1 MQSVNVITEAFER
14 ALKRFPKLRQEAIKK
29 ATALAEAKVKTA
41 ISGRINDSK
50 GEIAG
55 WQTSREGS
63 GGGYG
68 VVKAQKGTVLR
79 SRKSGKT
86 VEVRPGAITN
96 YLESGHKIRSP
107 KTSGAKGYRPRINV
121 AAVSGRWFYRSAE
134 ADINRIAVQAADE
147 VCSGIVKEIEG

>member
-14 ALKRFPKLRQEAIKK
+14 ALKKFPELRKAAIDRATTLAK
-29 ATALAEAKVKTA
+29 ARVRSEV
-41 ISGRINDSK
+41 SSRVNDSHGK
-50 GEIAG
+50 IAG
-55 WQTSREGS
+55 WQTTREGS

-68 VVKAQKGTVLR
+68 VVEAQKGAT
-79 SRKSGKT
+79 GKDS
-86 VEVRPGAITN
+86 PGAITN

-107 KTSGAKGYRPRINV
+107 KTSGAKSYRPRINV